1 MQIYK
6 QRRLNLLSQLSSGVA
21 IIPNSF
27 EQKRSNDTHYNY
39 RFDSYFYYLTGFD
52 ESESLL
58 VLDAINK
65 KSILFCKSKDPLRE
79 LWDGKRYGLELAKE
93 QFLFDEVYDIGLVHQ
108 ELYKLITNTK
118 QLYYTLSH
126 IEYYDKIILDILVK
140 LRKNIRNGLEI
151 PVQIIDINHLI
162 AEKRLIKDAT
172 EISLLQKA
180 ADISIDAYISVMQ
193 SIKNIDYEYQ
203 VEAKFLECFVKNGAR
218 SPAYSPIIASG
229 ANACILHY
237 SNNNVAF
244 TKNGLIL
251 IDAGAEYMGYAADIT
266 RTFPVNG
273 SFSKEQREI
282 YEIVLEAQRA
292 AMKAVKPGNDFLEP
306 NREAMIVLA
315 QGLERLGI
323 LPTTAEEALKEENQ
337 FYKRY
342 SLHNVSHMLGLDV
355 HDCAQARAE
364 NYKWGKLEAGMVL
377 TVEPGLYFQIDDLT
391 VPAKYRGIGVR
402 IEDDVLVTPKGCKN
416 LSAHIPTEVSEIE
429 SWIKKLWKK

>member
-282 YEIVLEAQRA
+282 YEIVLAANKEAIA
-292 AMKAVKPGNDFLEP
+292 SVKPNVPFTTTYDVCLK
-306 NREAMIVLA
+306 ILV
-315 QGLERLGI
+315 QGLI
-323 LPTTAEEALKEENQ
+323 DLKLLTGDVDSNIESRAYKQ
-337 FYKRY
+337 FFM
-342 SLHNVSHMLGLDV
+342 HGVSHHLGLDV
-355 HDCAQARAE
+355 HDVGAIKLDGVSR
-364 NYKWGKLEAGMVL
+364 NLEAGMCI
-377 TVEPGLYFQIDDLT
+377 TVEPGLYFAPSSNI
-391 VPAKYRGIGVR
+391 PEKYWNLAIR
-402 IEDDVLVTPKGCKN
+402 IEDDILITPNGNHN
-416 LSAHIPTEVSEIE
+416 LTAKLTKEITEIE
-429 SWIKKLWKK
+429 AIINN